1 MIELNVRE
9 GVFENYTKLYALL
22 ISVIGLYFFINHTNF
37 ESLTLSDWVLIYVL
51 SGTVSLLNYF
61 VVDIPPKGN
70 SLSLDS
76 SVYLATLFIY
86 GINLALYI
94 LLISSIAHF
103 FYNRKMAW
111 WKHFFNFSM
120 YCLMISSA
128 YYVLINLSIPIGNI
142 DYENFFGYLF
152 SLALYGLV
160 NIFLM
165 YVFFAFLSKQDLLSA
180 LYSMFSEGIF
190 SEALI
195 SYSVTLLLSFVLGL
209 MIRDDL
215 FFGLFIFT
223 ILVMCLSFVFKK
235 FLYLYQEM
243 SDQANKDYLTGLY
256 NHGYFKDYLK
266 ELFRETKKT
275 GGQFSIAFLD
285 LDDFKKYNDYHGHVQ
300 GDRLLKFV
308 GEFLRNETK
317 DLGCIVARYGG
328 EEFAIALPRLTKHEA
343 VAFMDQ
349 LRKKL
354 NDTPFDGVD
363 RLPYR
368 CISFSCGVAEY
379 ESDMYEE
386 SELLHKAD
394 QALYYSK
401 AQGKNNVQL
410 YDAKRISRDA
420 LKFKEDLDAIEEQ
433 LKLLLYKDVYTY
445 RHSKR
450 VFKYAME
457 FSDRLT
463 LTEEEKR
470 TLVLGALV
478 HDIGKIEVSRDII
491 NKTSKL
497 DPDEWEIMK
506 KHVIWGK
513 EIVLSDGRFE
523 EVVPLVELHH
533 ERYDG
538 RGYPYGLKGEAIP
551 KLARILCIIDSFDA
565 MTTDR
570 PYQRTK
576 TFSEAIVEL
585 RRCSGTQFDP
595 QYVEPFI
602 QMIEEYYPEKVG
614 NENETVSS

>member
-1 MIELNVRE
+1 MKEV
-9 GVFENYTKLYALL
+9 
-22 ISVIGLYFFINHTNF
+22 FFI
-37 ESLTLSDWVLIYVL
+37 
-51 SGTVSLLNYF
+51 YF
-61 VVDIPPKGN
+61 
-70 SLSLDS
+70 
-76 SVYLATLFIY
+76 
-86 GINLALYI
+86 
-94 LLISSIAHF
+94 
-103 FYNRKMAW
+103 
-111 WKHFFNFSM
+111 
-120 YCLMISSA
+120 
-128 YYVLINLSIPIGNI
+128 
-142 DYENFFGYLF
+142 
-152 SLALYGLV
+152 
-160 NIFLM
+160 
-165 YVFFAFLSKQDLLSA
+165 
-180 LYSMFSEGIF
+180 
-190 SEALI
+190 
-195 SYSVTLLLSFVLGL
+195 VTLLLSLVLIILIDNEG
-209 MIRDDL
+209 
-215 FFGLFIFT
+215 FFGLFLFT
-223 ILVMCLSFVFKK
+223 VLVVLLSITFGKV
-235 FLYLYQEM
+235 LEWYQEM
-243 SDQANKDYLTGLY
+243 ANQANKDYLTGLY

-275 GGQFSIAFLD
+275 GSQLSVAFLD

-308 GEFLRNETK
+308 GEYLKNETK
-317 DLGCIVARYGG
+317 DRGFTVARYGG
-328 EEFAIALPRLTKHEA
+328 EEFAIILPKTEKHEA
-343 VAFMDQ
+343 AAFMDQ

-354 NDTPFDGVD
+354 NDTPFDGVE

-368 CISFSCGVAEY
+368 CISFSCGIAEY

-410 YDAKRISRDA
+410 YDEKRISRDA

-450 VFKYAME
+450 VFTYAME
-457 FSDRLT
+457 FSDRLP

-470 TLVLGALV
+470 TLILGALV

-491 NKTSKL
+491 NKKGKLTS
-497 DPDEWEIMK
+497 DEWEMMK

-523 EVVPLVELHH
+523 EVIPLVELHH

-538 RGYPYGLKGEAIP
+538 RGYPYGLKGEEIP

-602 QMIEEYYPEKVG
+602 QMIEEYYPEKIT
-614 NENETVSS
+614 NKTVST

>member
-1 MIELNVRE
+1 
-9 GVFENYTKLYALL
+9 
-22 ISVIGLYFFINHTNF
+22 
-37 ESLTLSDWVLIYVL
+37 
-51 SGTVSLLNYF
+51 
-61 VVDIPPKGN
+61 
-70 SLSLDS
+70 
-76 SVYLATLFIY
+76 
-86 GINLALYI
+86 
-94 LLISSIAHF
+94 
-103 FYNRKMAW
+103 
-111 WKHFFNFSM
+111 M

-128 YYVLINLSIPIGNI
+128 YYVLINLSIQIGNI

-152 SLALYGLV
+152 SLTVYGLV

-243 SDQANKDYLTGLY
+243 ANQANKDYLTGLY

-317 DLGCIVARYGG
+317 DLGYIVARYGG
-328 EEFAIALPRLTKHEA
+328 EEFAIALPRITKHEA
-343 VAFMDQ
+343 AAFMDQ

-523 EVVPLVELHH
+523 EVIPLVELHH

-538 RGYPYGLKGEAIP
+538 RGYPYGLKGEEIP

-614 NENETVSS
+614 NENETVSP

>member
-1 MIELNVRE
+1 M
-9 GVFENYTKLYALL
+9 
-22 ISVIGLYFFINHTNF
+22 
-37 ESLTLSDWVLIYVL
+37 SDRHMTIR
-51 SGTVSLLNYF
+51 S
-61 VVDIPPKGN
+61 K
-70 SLSLDS
+70 
-76 SVYLATLFIY
+76 VYICIL
-86 GINLALYI
+86 GI
-94 LLISSIAHF
+94 
-103 FYNRKMAW
+103 
-111 WKHFFNFSM
+111 
-120 YCLMISSA
+120 
-128 YYVLINLSIPIGNI
+128 
-142 DYENFFGYLF
+142 
-152 SLALYGLV
+152 
-160 NIFLM
+160 
-165 YVFFAFLSKQDLLSA
+165 FACVLSA
-180 LYSMFSEGIF
+180 LMFDFSIPFPTLEEWVWIYFLSISSFILSRFEIQIVQNKSSFSMDSAVFLAASLHFGFFISFWVLLLFYLMQMTYNRTVPIWAHFLNFFMYLIMILVTSFSFSFLNGKVGGEIVYNLSPYFLSLIVYFSINVIILIGFYRSAQSRFTGIF
-190 SEALI
+190 NLGLLKEVFFV
-195 SYSVTLLLSFVLGL
+195 YFVTLLLSLVLIILIDNEG
-209 MIRDDL
+209 
-215 FFGLFIFT
+215 FFGLFLFT
-223 ILVMCLSFVFKK
+223 VLVVLLSITFGKV
-235 FLYLYQEM
+235 LEWYQEM
-243 SDQANKDYLTGLY
+243 SNQVNKDYLTGLY

-275 GGQFSIAFLD
+275 GGQFSLAFLD

-308 GEFLRNETK
+308 GEYLKNETK
-317 DLGCIVARYGG
+317 ERGFTVARYGG
-328 EEFAIALPRLTKHEA
+328 EEFAIILPNISKYEA
-343 VAFMDQ
+343 AAFMDQ

-354 NDTPFDGVD
+354 NDTPFDGVE

-368 CISFSCGVAEY
+368 CISFSCGIAEY
-379 ESDMYEE
+379 ESGMYEE

-394 QALYYSK
+394 EALYYSK

-457 FSDRLT
+457 FSDRLP

-491 NKTSKL
+491 NKTSQL

-523 EVVPLVELHH
+523 EVIPLVELHH

-538 RGYPYGLKGEAIP
+538 RGYPYGLKGEEIP

-585 RRCSGTQFDP
+585 RRCSSTQFDP

-602 QMIEEYYPEKVG
+602 QMIEEYYPEKIA
-614 NENETVSS
+614 NETVST

>member
-1 MIELNVRE
+1 MDSAIFLAAALHFGFLVSFWVLLLFYSLQIVYNRAVPIWAHLLNFFMYLIMILATSFSFSFLNGKVGGEIVYNLSPYFLSLIVYFLINVIILIGFYRSAQSRFT
-9 GVFENYTKLYALL
+9 GVFNRGLL
-22 ISVIGLYFFINHTNF
+22 K
-37 ESLTLSDWVLIYVL
+37 E
-51 SGTVSLLNYF
+51 
-61 VVDIPPKGN
+61 
-70 SLSLDS
+70 
-76 SVYLATLFIY
+76 
-86 GINLALYI
+86 
-94 LLISSIAHF
+94 
-103 FYNRKMAW
+103 
-111 WKHFFNFSM
+111 
-120 YCLMISSA
+120 
-128 YYVLINLSIPIGNI
+128 
-142 DYENFFGYLF
+142 
-152 SLALYGLV
+152 
-160 NIFLM
+160 
-165 YVFFAFLSKQDLLSA
+165 VFFAYF
-180 LYSMFSEGIF
+180 
-190 SEALI
+190 
-195 SYSVTLLLSFVLGL
+195 VTLLLSLVLIILIDNEG
-209 MIRDDL
+209 
-215 FFGLFIFT
+215 FFGLFLFT
-223 ILVMCLSFVFKK
+223 VLVVLLSITFGKV
-235 FLYLYQEM
+235 LEWYQEM
-243 SDQANKDYLTGLY
+243 ANQANKDYLTGLY

-317 DLGCIVARYGG
+317 DLGYIVARYGG
-328 EEFAIALPRLTKHEA
+328 EEFAIALPRITKHEA
-343 VAFMDQ
+343 AAFMDQ

-523 EVVPLVELHH
+523 EVIPLVELHH

-538 RGYPYGLKGEAIP
+538 RGYPYGLKGEEIP

-614 NENETVSS
+614 NENKTVSP

>member
-1 MIELNVRE
+1 MYFLINVIILIGFYRSAQSRFT
-9 GVFENYTKLYALL
+9 GVFNRGLL
-22 ISVIGLYFFINHTNF
+22 K
-37 ESLTLSDWVLIYVL
+37 E
-51 SGTVSLLNYF
+51 
-61 VVDIPPKGN
+61 
-70 SLSLDS
+70 
-76 SVYLATLFIY
+76 
-86 GINLALYI
+86 
-94 LLISSIAHF
+94 
-103 FYNRKMAW
+103 
-111 WKHFFNFSM
+111 
-120 YCLMISSA
+120 
-128 YYVLINLSIPIGNI
+128 
-142 DYENFFGYLF
+142 
-152 SLALYGLV
+152 
-160 NIFLM
+160 
-165 YVFFAFLSKQDLLSA
+165 VFFAYF
-180 LYSMFSEGIF
+180 
-190 SEALI
+190 
-195 SYSVTLLLSFVLGL
+195 VTLLLSLVLIILIDNEG
-209 MIRDDL
+209 
-215 FFGLFIFT
+215 FFGLFLFT
-223 ILVMCLSFVFKK
+223 VLVVLLSITFGKV
-235 FLYLYQEM
+235 LEWYQEM
-243 SDQANKDYLTGLY
+243 ANQANKDYLTGLY

-275 GGQFSIAFLD
+275 GAQFSIAFLD

-317 DLGCIVARYGG
+317 DLGYIVARYGG
-328 EEFAIALPRLTKHEA
+328 EEFAIALPRITKHEA
-343 VAFMDQ
+343 AAFMDQ

-523 EVVPLVELHH
+523 EVIPLVELHH

-538 RGYPYGLKGEAIP
+538 RGYPYGLKGEEIP

-602 QMIEEYYPEKVG
+602 QMIGEYYPEKVG
-614 NENETVSS
+614 NENKTVSP

>member
-1 MIELNVRE
+1 
-9 GVFENYTKLYALL
+9 
-22 ISVIGLYFFINHTNF
+22 
-37 ESLTLSDWVLIYVL
+37 
-51 SGTVSLLNYF
+51 
-61 VVDIPPKGN
+61 
-70 SLSLDS
+70 
-76 SVYLATLFIY
+76 
-86 GINLALYI
+86 
-94 LLISSIAHF
+94 
-103 FYNRKMAW
+103 
-111 WKHFFNFSM
+111 
-120 YCLMISSA
+120 
-128 YYVLINLSIPIGNI
+128 
-142 DYENFFGYLF
+142 
-152 SLALYGLV
+152 
-160 NIFLM
+160 M

-223 ILVMCLSFVFKK
+223 LLVMCLSFVFKK

-243 SDQANKDYLTGLY
+243 ANQANKDYLTGLY

-275 GGQFSIAFLD
+275 GAQFSIAFLD

-317 DLGCIVARYGG
+317 DLGYIVARYGG
-328 EEFAIALPRLTKHEA
+328 EEFAIALPRITKHEA
-343 VAFMDQ
+343 AAFMDQ

-523 EVVPLVELHH
+523 EVIPLVELHH

-538 RGYPYGLKGEAIP
+538 RGYPYGLKGEEIP

-602 QMIEEYYPEKVG
+602 QMIGEYYPEKVG
-614 NENETVSS
+614 NENKTVSP

>member
-1 MIELNVRE
+1 MYLIMIFATSFSFVFLNGEVGGDVVYNLYPYLLSLVVYFTINVTILIGFYRSAKSRFT
-9 GVFENYTKLYALL
+9 GVFNLGLL
-22 ISVIGLYFFINHTNF
+22 KEV
-37 ESLTLSDWVLIYVL
+37 
-51 SGTVSLLNYF
+51 
-61 VVDIPPKGN
+61 
-70 SLSLDS
+70 
-76 SVYLATLFIY
+76 LFIY
-86 GINLALYI
+86 L
-94 LLISSIAHF
+94 
-103 FYNRKMAW
+103 
-111 WKHFFNFSM
+111 
-120 YCLMISSA
+120 
-128 YYVLINLSIPIGNI
+128 
-142 DYENFFGYLF
+142 
-152 SLALYGLV
+152 
-160 NIFLM
+160 
-165 YVFFAFLSKQDLLSA
+165 
-180 LYSMFSEGIF
+180 
-190 SEALI
+190 
-195 SYSVTLLLSFVLGL
+195 VTLLLSLVLIILIDSEG
-209 MIRDDL
+209 
-215 FFGLFIFT
+215 FFGLFLFT
-223 ILVMCLSFVFKK
+223 VLVVLLSITFGKV
-235 FLYLYQEM
+235 LEWYQEM
-243 SDQANKDYLTGLY
+243 SNQANKDYLTGLY

-266 ELFRETKKT
+266 ELFQETKKA
-275 GGQFSIAFLD
+275 GDQLSLAFLD

-308 GEFLRNETK
+308 GEYLKNETK
-317 DLGCIVARYGG
+317 ERGFTVARYGG
-328 EEFAIALPRLTKHEA
+328 EEFAIILPKTSKHEA
-343 VAFMDQ
+343 AAFMDG

-354 NDTPFDGVD
+354 NDTPFVGVE

-368 CISFSCGVAEY
+368 CISFSCGIAEY

-450 VFKYAME
+450 VFTYAME
-457 FSDRLT
+457 FSDRLP

-497 DPDEWEIMK
+497 DPDEWEMMK

-523 EVVPLVELHH
+523 EVIPLVELHH

-538 RGYPYGLKGEAIP
+538 RGYPYGLKGEEMP

-602 QMIEEYYPEKVG
+602 QMIEEYYPEKIIRTD
-614 NENETVSS
+614 ETVST

>member
-1 MIELNVRE
+1 MITVRSKVYVVLLGIFSFVLSTVAFGFSLPYPKLEEWLWIYFLAISSFVLTRFEIQFENKGSFSMDSAIFLAAALHFGFLVSFWVLLLFYSLQIVYNRAVPIWAHLLNFFMYLIMILATSFSFSFLNGKVGGEIVYNLSPYFLSLIVYFLINVIILIGFYRSAQSRFT
-9 GVFENYTKLYALL
+9 GVFNRGLL
-22 ISVIGLYFFINHTNF
+22 K
-37 ESLTLSDWVLIYVL
+37 E
-51 SGTVSLLNYF
+51 
-61 VVDIPPKGN
+61 
-70 SLSLDS
+70 
-76 SVYLATLFIY
+76 
-86 GINLALYI
+86 
-94 LLISSIAHF
+94 
-103 FYNRKMAW
+103 
-111 WKHFFNFSM
+111 
-120 YCLMISSA
+120 
-128 YYVLINLSIPIGNI
+128 
-142 DYENFFGYLF
+142 
-152 SLALYGLV
+152 
-160 NIFLM
+160 
-165 YVFFAFLSKQDLLSA
+165 VFFAYF
-180 LYSMFSEGIF
+180 
-190 SEALI
+190 
-195 SYSVTLLLSFVLGL
+195 VTLLLSLVLIILIDNEG
-209 MIRDDL
+209 
-215 FFGLFIFT
+215 FFGLFLFT
-223 ILVMCLSFVFKK
+223 VLVVLLSITFGKV
-235 FLYLYQEM
+235 LEWYQEM
-243 SDQANKDYLTGLY
+243 ANQANKDYLTGLY

-317 DLGCIVARYGG
+317 DLGYIVARYGG
-328 EEFAIALPRLTKHEA
+328 EEFAIALPRITKHEA
-343 VAFMDQ
+343 AAFMDQ

-523 EVVPLVELHH
+523 EVIPLVELHH

-538 RGYPYGLKGEAIP
+538 RGYPYGLKGEEIP

-614 NENETVSS
+614 NENKTVSP

>member
-1 MIELNVRE
+1 MVTTRSK
-9 GVFENYTKLYALL
+9 VF
-22 ISVIGLYFFINHTNF
+22 
-37 ESLTLSDWVLIYVL
+37 IYVL
-51 SGTVSLLNYF
+51 ALFSCLLGSVLFRSYIQLPIIDEWVWIYFLAIAAFLLTHFEIQVIENKNTFSMDSAIFLAAALHFGPSVALWSFLLFSLIRI
-61 VVDIPPKGN
+61 V
-70 SLSLDS
+70 
-76 SVYLATLFIY
+76 
-86 GINLALYI
+86 
-94 LLISSIAHF
+94 
-103 FYNRKMAW
+103 YNRNIPLWA
-111 WKHFFNFSM
+111 HLLNFSM
-120 YCLMISSA
+120 YLAMMISAFFSF
-128 YYVLINLSIPIGNI
+128 L
-142 DYENFFGYLF
+142 FFGGEIGDNVSEGLYPYICSLTVYF
-152 SLALYGLV
+152 SINILILIVFYSIGRSKFSTVFNLGL
-160 NIFLM
+160 LKE
-165 YVFFAFLSKQDLLSA
+165 VFFAYF
-180 LYSMFSEGIF
+180 
-190 SEALI
+190 
-195 SYSVTLLLSFVLGL
+195 VTLLLSLVLIILIDSEG
-209 MIRDDL
+209 
-215 FFGLFIFT
+215 FFGLFLFT
-223 ILVMCLSFVFKK
+223 VLVVLLSITFGKV
-235 FLYLYQEM
+235 LEWYQEM
-243 SDQANKDYLTGLY
+243 SNQANKDYLTGLY

-266 ELFRETKKT
+266 ELFQETKKA
-275 GGQFSIAFLD
+275 GDQLSLAFLD

-308 GEFLRNETK
+308 GEYLKNETK
-317 DLGCIVARYGG
+317 ERGFTVARYGG
-328 EEFAIALPRLTKHEA
+328 EEFAIILPKTSKHEA
-343 VAFMDQ
+343 AAFMDG

-354 NDTPFDGVD
+354 NDTPFGGVE

-368 CISFSCGVAEY
+368 CISFSCGIAEY

-450 VFKYAME
+450 VFTYAME
-457 FSDRLT
+457 FSDRLP

-523 EVVPLVELHH
+523 EVIPLVELHH

-538 RGYPYGLKGEAIP
+538 RGYPYGLKGEEIP

-576 TFSEAIVEL
+576 TFSEAIIEL

-602 QMIEEYYPEKVG
+602 QMIEEYYPEKIT
-614 NENETVSS
+614 NKTVST

>member
-1 MIELNVRE
+1 MSVRSKAYLILLAVLSAFFSLYFSNLRNMDYSLEEWAWIYFLSFVAFLLCEFEVRIEHSRGSFSMESAIFLATV
-9 GVFENYTKLYALL
+9 LYFGLDLALMVL
-22 ISVIGLYFFINHTNF
+22 ILFFTISV
-37 ESLTLSDWVLIYVL
+37 
-51 SGTVSLLNYF
+51 
-61 VVDIPPKGN
+61 
-70 SLSLDS
+70 
-76 SVYLATLFIY
+76 
-86 GINLALYI
+86 
-94 LLISSIAHF
+94 
-103 FYNRKMAW
+103 FYNKKAPITA
-111 WKHFFNFSM
+111 HIFNFSM
-120 YCLMISSA
+120 YSIMITAA
-128 YYVLINLSIPIGNI
+128 YYAFMWFGGELGGKGLENVFAYVMTLLIYFLINISI
-142 DYENFFGYLF
+142 FTSFVW
-152 SLALYGLV
+152 ALGSKFNGILNRGL
-160 NIFLM
+160 LKE
-165 YVFFAFLSKQDLLSA
+165 VFFAYF
-180 LYSMFSEGIF
+180 
-190 SEALI
+190 
-195 SYSVTLLLSFVLGL
+195 VTLLLSLVLIILIDNEG
-209 MIRDDL
+209 
-215 FFGLFIFT
+215 FFGLFLFT
-223 ILVMCLSFVFKK
+223 VLVVLLSITFGKV
-235 FLYLYQEM
+235 LEWYQEM
-243 SDQANKDYLTGLY
+243 ANQANKDYLTGLY

-317 DLGCIVARYGG
+317 DLGYIVARYGG
-328 EEFAIALPRLTKHEA
+328 EEFAIALPRITKHEA
-343 VAFMDQ
+343 AAFMDQ

-523 EVVPLVELHH
+523 EVIPLVELHH

-538 RGYPYGLKGEAIP
+538 RGYPYGLKGEEIP

-614 NENETVSS
+614 NENKTVSP

>member
-1 MIELNVRE
+1 MYFLINVIILIGFYRSAQSRFT
-9 GVFENYTKLYALL
+9 GVFNLGLL
-22 ISVIGLYFFINHTNF
+22 K
-37 ESLTLSDWVLIYVL
+37 E
-51 SGTVSLLNYF
+51 
-61 VVDIPPKGN
+61 
-70 SLSLDS
+70 
-76 SVYLATLFIY
+76 
-86 GINLALYI
+86 
-94 LLISSIAHF
+94 
-103 FYNRKMAW
+103 
-111 WKHFFNFSM
+111 
-120 YCLMISSA
+120 
-128 YYVLINLSIPIGNI
+128 
-142 DYENFFGYLF
+142 
-152 SLALYGLV
+152 
-160 NIFLM
+160 
-165 YVFFAFLSKQDLLSA
+165 VFFAYF
-180 LYSMFSEGIF
+180 
-190 SEALI
+190 
-195 SYSVTLLLSFVLGL
+195 VTLLLSLVLIILIDNEG
-209 MIRDDL
+209 
-215 FFGLFIFT
+215 FFGLFLFT
-223 ILVMCLSFVFKK
+223 VLVVLLSITFGKV
-235 FLYLYQEM
+235 LEWYQEM
-243 SDQANKDYLTGLY
+243 ANQANKDYLTGLY

-317 DLGCIVARYGG
+317 DLGYIVARYGG
-328 EEFAIALPRLTKHEA
+328 EEFAIALPRITKYEA
-343 VAFMDQ
+343 AAFMDQ

-354 NDTPFDGVD
+354 NDTPFEGVD

-523 EVVPLVELHH
+523 EVIPLVELHH

-538 RGYPYGLKGEAIP
+538 RGYPYGLKGEEIP

-602 QMIEEYYPEKVG
+602 QMIEEYYPEKIT
-614 NENETVSS
+614 NKTVST

>member
-1 MIELNVRE
+1 MSIRSKTYLFLMALLSIFIFLYFLNLENTSYSLEEWTWIYFLSFAAFLLCEFEVKIEQSRGSFSMESAVFLAAVLYFGIELSLIVL
-9 GVFENYTKLYALL
+9 VLFFT
-22 ISVIGLYFFINHTNF
+22 ISVFYNKKTPI
-37 ESLTLSDWVLIYVL
+37 
-51 SGTVSLLNYF
+51 
-61 VVDIPPKGN
+61 
-70 SLSLDS
+70 
-76 SVYLATLFIY
+76 
-86 GINLALYI
+86 
-94 LLISSIAHF
+94 IAHV
-103 FYNRKMAW
+103 
-111 WKHFFNFSM
+111 FN
-120 YCLMISSA
+120 
-128 YYVLINLSIPIGNI
+128 
-142 DYENFFGYLF
+142 
-152 SLALYGLV
+152 
-160 NIFLM
+160 FLM
-165 YVFFAFLSKQDLLSA
+165 YSIMLTATYHTFVWLREELDGQGLENIFPYIVALFVYFLINILIFTSFVWSLGSKFNGIFNRGLLKEVFFAYF
-180 LYSMFSEGIF
+180 
-190 SEALI
+190 
-195 SYSVTLLLSFVLGL
+195 VTLLLSLVLIILIDNEG
-209 MIRDDL
+209 
-215 FFGLFIFT
+215 FFGLFLFT
-223 ILVMCLSFVFKK
+223 VLVVLLSITFGKV
-235 FLYLYQEM
+235 LEWYQEM
-243 SDQANKDYLTGLY
+243 ANQANKDYLTGLY

-308 GEFLRNETK
+308 GEYLKNETK
-317 DLGCIVARYGG
+317 DRSFTVARYGG
-328 EEFAIALPRLTKHEA
+328 EEFAIILPKTEKHA
-343 VAFMDQ
+343 AAAFMDQ

-354 NDTPFDGVD
+354 NDTPFDGVE

-368 CISFSCGVAEY
+368 CISFSCGIAEY

-410 YDAKRISRDA
+410 YDEKRISRDA

-450 VFKYAME
+450 VFTYAME
-457 FSDRLT
+457 FSDRLP

-470 TLVLGALV
+470 TLILGALV

-491 NKTSKL
+491 NKKGKLTS
-497 DPDEWEIMK
+497 DEWEMMK

-523 EVVPLVELHH
+523 EVIPLVELHH

-538 RGYPYGLKGEAIP
+538 RGYPYGIKGEEIP

-602 QMIEEYYPEKVG
+602 QMIEEYYPEKIT
-614 NENETVSS
+614 NKTVST

>member
-1 MIELNVRE
+1 MTTVWSKVYICVL
-9 GVFENYTKLYALL
+9 GVF
-22 ISVIGLYFFINHTNF
+22 IC
-37 ESLTLSDWVLIYVL
+37 VL
-51 SGTVSLLNYF
+51 SV
-61 VVDIPPKGN
+61 
-70 SLSLDS
+70 
-76 SVYLATLFIY
+76 LA
-86 GINLALYI
+86 
-94 LLISSIAHF
+94 
-103 FYNRKMAW
+103 
-111 WKHFFNFSM
+111 FNFSLRLPYLEEWVWIYFLSISAFILSRFEIQIVQNKSSFSMDSAIFLATVLHFGLYVASWVLSLFYLIQIM
-120 YCLMISSA
+120 YNRTVPIWAHLLNFFMYLIMIFFTSFSFSFLNGKVGGEIVYNLYPYFLSLIVYFA
-128 YYVLINLSIPIGNI
+128 INVIVLIGFYRSIQSKFTGVF
-142 DYENFFGYLF
+142 NF
-152 SLALYGLV
+152 GL
-160 NIFLM
+160 LKE
-165 YVFFAFLSKQDLLSA
+165 VFFIYF
-180 LYSMFSEGIF
+180 
-190 SEALI
+190 
-195 SYSVTLLLSFVLGL
+195 VTLLLSLVLIILIDNEG
-209 MIRDDL
+209 
-215 FFGLFIFT
+215 FFGLFLFT
-223 ILVMCLSFVFKK
+223 VLVVLLSITFGKV
-235 FLYLYQEM
+235 LEWYQEM
-243 SDQANKDYLTGLY
+243 ANQANKDYLTGLY

-275 GGQFSIAFLD
+275 GSQLSVAFLD

-308 GEFLRNETK
+308 GEYLKNETK
-317 DLGCIVARYGG
+317 DRGFTVARYGG
-328 EEFAIALPRLTKHEA
+328 EEFAIILPKTEKHEA
-343 VAFMDQ
+343 AAFMDQ

-354 NDTPFDGVD
+354 NDTPFDGVE

-368 CISFSCGVAEY
+368 CISFSCGIAEY

-410 YDAKRISRDA
+410 YDEKRISRDA

-450 VFKYAME
+450 VFTYAME
-457 FSDRLT
+457 FSDRLP

-470 TLVLGALV
+470 TLILGALV

-491 NKTSKL
+491 NKKGKLTS
-497 DPDEWEIMK
+497 DEWEMMK

-523 EVVPLVELHH
+523 EVIPLVELHH

-538 RGYPYGLKGEAIP
+538 RGYPYGLKGEEIP

-602 QMIEEYYPEKVG
+602 QMIEEYYPEKIT
-614 NENETVSS
+614 NKTVST

>member
-1 MIELNVRE
+1 MAGILVLGSIFFMMNMPLNK
-9 GVFENYTKLYALL
+9 YLY
-22 ISVIGLYFFINHTNF
+22 
-37 ESLTLSDWVLIYVL
+37 SLDDWVWVYTLSIAAFLLCYFDMRL
-51 SGTVSLLNYF
+51 SPN
-61 VVDIPPKGN
+61 GN
-70 SLSLDS
+70 AFSMES
-76 SVYLATLFIY
+76 SVYLATIFYFGLSHGMMVLFLTY
-86 GINLALYI
+86 FANFLYNRAVSRRAHI
-94 LLISSIAHF
+94 FNFCMYSIMIFSTYKVFILFGGLKGAGNFDSLFPYIVSLFVYFSLNLLITLVFFIVSSHPEFKGIL
-103 FYNRKMAW
+103 NR
-111 WKHFFNFSM
+111 
-120 YCLMISSA
+120 
-128 YYVLINLSIPIGNI
+128 
-142 DYENFFGYLF
+142 
-152 SLALYGLV
+152 GL
-160 NIFLM
+160 LKE
-165 YVFFAFLSKQDLLSA
+165 VFFAYF
-180 LYSMFSEGIF
+180 
-190 SEALI
+190 
-195 SYSVTLLLSFVLGL
+195 VTLLLSLVLIILIDSEG
-209 MIRDDL
+209 
-215 FFGLFIFT
+215 FFGLFLFT
-223 ILVMCLSFVFKK
+223 VLVVLLSITFGKV
-235 FLYLYQEM
+235 LEWYQEM
-243 SDQANKDYLTGLY
+243 SNQANKDYLTGLY

-266 ELFRETKKT
+266 ELFQETKKA
-275 GGQFSIAFLD
+275 GDQLSLAFLD

-308 GEFLRNETK
+308 GEYLKNETK
-317 DLGCIVARYGG
+317 ERGFTVARYGG
-328 EEFAIALPRLTKHEA
+328 EEFAIILPKTTKHEA
-343 VAFMDQ
+343 AAFMDGV
-349 LRKKL
+349 RKKL
-354 NDTPFDGVD
+354 NDTPFDGVE

-368 CISFSCGVAEY
+368 CISFSCGIAEY

-450 VFKYAME
+450 VFTYAME
-457 FSDRLT
+457 FSDRLP

-513 EIVLSDGRFE
+513 EIILSDGRFE
-523 EVVPLVELHH
+523 EVIPLVELHH

-538 RGYPYGLKGEAIP
+538 KGYPYGLKDEQIP

-602 QMIEEYYPEKVG
+602 QMIEEYYPEKIIRTD
-614 NENETVSS
+614 ETVST

>member
-1 MIELNVRE
+1 MSNKLINRFSLMSKIYLTFILVLGFIFFVMNVSPNEYSLN
-9 GVFENYTKLYALL
+9 
-22 ISVIGLYFFINHTNF
+22 
-37 ESLTLSDWVLIYVL
+37 DWVWIYNL
-51 SGTVSLLNYF
+51 SIASFLLCYF
-61 VVDIPPKGN
+61 DMRLSPNGN
-70 SLSLDS
+70 AFSMES
-76 SVYLATLFIY
+76 SVYLATIFYFSLGHGLVVLFLTYFINFLYNRTVSNRAHIFNFCMYSIMIFATHKVFALFGGSERLGNFDNLFPYIISLFVYFLLNLFITFVFFVVSAHPEFK
-86 GINLALYI
+86 GILNRG
-94 LLISSIAHF
+94 LL
-103 FYNRKMAW
+103 K
-111 WKHFFNFSM
+111 
-120 YCLMISSA
+120 
-128 YYVLINLSIPIGNI
+128 
-142 DYENFFGYLF
+142 E
-152 SLALYGLV
+152 
-160 NIFLM
+160 
-165 YVFFAFLSKQDLLSA
+165 VFFAYF
-180 LYSMFSEGIF
+180 
-190 SEALI
+190 
-195 SYSVTLLLSFVLGL
+195 VTLLLSLVLIILIDNEG
-209 MIRDDL
+209 
-215 FFGLFIFT
+215 FFGLFLFT
-223 ILVMCLSFVFKK
+223 VLVVLLSITFGKV
-235 FLYLYQEM
+235 LEWYQEM
-243 SDQANKDYLTGLY
+243 SNQANKDYLTGLY

-266 ELFRETKKT
+266 ELFRETKKA
-275 GGQFSIAFLD
+275 GGQFSLAFLD

-308 GEFLRNETK
+308 GEYLKNETK
-317 DLGCIVARYGG
+317 EQGFTVARYGG
-328 EEFAIALPRLTKHEA
+328 EEFAIVLPKTTKHEA
-343 VAFMDQ
+343 ATFMDG

-368 CISFSCGVAEY
+368 CISFSCGIAEY
-379 ESDMYEE
+379 EAEMYEE

-401 AQGKNNVQL
+401 TQGKNNVQL
-410 YDAKRISRDA
+410 YDEKRISRDA

-457 FSDRLT
+457 FSDRLS

-470 TLVLGALV
+470 TLILGALV

-497 DPDEWEIMK
+497 DRDEWEIMK

-523 EVVPLVELHH
+523 EVIPLVELHH

-538 RGYPYGLKGEAIP
+538 RGYPYGLRGEEIP

-602 QMIEEYYPEKVG
+602 QMIEEYYPEKIANA
-614 NENETVSS
+614 NEAVSM